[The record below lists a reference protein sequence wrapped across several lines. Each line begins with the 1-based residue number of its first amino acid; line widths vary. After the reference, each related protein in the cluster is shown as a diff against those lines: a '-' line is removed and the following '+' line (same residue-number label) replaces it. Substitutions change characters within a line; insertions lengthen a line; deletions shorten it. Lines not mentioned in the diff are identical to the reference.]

1 MKEITISHL
10 TAEFANDED
19 LGREIRKYVF
29 NSHEKTTILAKLSL
43 DFPNDFDLGQKIR
56 ALFAN

>member
-1 MKEITISHL
+1 MKELNPSQLAIQFS
-10 TAEFANDED
+10 NDED

-56 ALFAN
+56 TLFAN